1 MVDKQNL
8 KNKLTP
14 KYNKEYEGFCY
25 QNCMREILDY
35 YQCENYDF
43 YINMSLSTLMVTKE
57 NRYFLC
63 YDNNAHGIIP
73 SKANKI
79 YRKDDKRNCE
89 CVFSDN
95 MRKINEGYP
104 VIACVD
110 GFYLK
115 YFSYYK
121 VKHCRHYLIITG
133 EKDNG
138 DVTVLDWYPPHF
150 YCGEIERKVFFVA
163 RESDNP
169 DDGNI
174 YSGFPIKNNWAW
186 IEREGWE
193 QSREELIYENLD
205 ISLKQYFP
213 NNNDKQNV
221 VGGVMAFRKIKDELE
236 KIILMEQKIRGKN
249 LRYMYNELYQTVKR
263 KYLFCYFLRL
273 INNEMKGD
281 DLVGKAIVYVQKL
294 INEWEKFMTVLLKY
308 SFRGK
313 EADIYKLLD
322 MLLSLSDVE
331 EGLYDYVFCLKI
343 KL

>member
-1 MVDKQNL
+1 M
-8 KNKLTP
+8 
-14 KYNKEYEGFCY
+14 
-25 QNCMREILDY
+25 
-35 YQCENYDF
+35 
-43 YINMSLSTLMVTKE
+43 
-57 NRYFLC
+57 FL
-63 YDNNAHGIIP
+63 I
-73 SKANKI
+73 
-79 YRKDDKRNCE
+79 
-89 CVFSDN
+89 F
-95 MRKINEGYP
+95 
-104 VIACVD
+104 
-110 GFYLK
+110 FYL
-115 YFSYYK
+115 Y
-121 VKHCRHYLIITG
+121 RLT
-133 EKDNG
+133 
-138 DVTVLDWYPPHF
+138 L
-150 YCGEIERKVFFVA
+150 
-163 RESDNP
+163 
-169 DDGNI
+169 
-174 YSGFPIKNNWAW
+174 
-186 IEREGWE
+186 
-193 QSREELIYENLD
+193 SRLSQACLGQFLL
-205 ISLKQYFP
+205 SLKQYFP

-322 MLLSLSDVE
+322 MLLSLIDVE